1 MWLLYV
7 GIGVFVLMLIVTIG
21 FIAYLRSQGTVVV
34 HPESEGELDYDG
46 LEDKEFLCRNCGE
59 PIDPYDDECME
70 CGAQFEMEFEC
81 QYCGEMIDDPRE
93 LVCPSCGEALIT
105 EVSVCPGCNSVVNNE
120 ATHCEVCGDDFW
132 SPIFL
137 SPRKVPKF
145 NPPEYPEEEEEGGEG
160 GEEEEEEET
169 TEQVGS
175 PYRRY

>member
-1 MWLLYV
+1 MYLLIAA
-7 GIGVFVLMLIVTIG
+7 GIVFVVMLIVTG
-21 FIAYLRSQGTVVV
+21 LLIAYIRSQGTVVV

-59 PIDPYDDECME
+59 PIDPFDDECME
-70 CGAQFEMEFEC
+70 CGAQFELEFEC

-137 SPRKVPKF
+137 SPRKAPKF
-145 NPPEYPEEEEEGGEG
+145 NPPEYPEEEKEEGGEE
-160 GEEEEEEET
+160 GEEEEYEEE
-169 TEQVGS
+169 ES
-175 PYRRY
+175 YYRR

>member
-1 MWLLYV
+1 MFYLLIAA
-7 GIGVFVLMLIVTIG
+7 GIVFVVMLLVTIG

-34 HPESEGELDYDG
+34 HPEGEGELDYDG

-59 PIDPYDDECME
+59 PIDPFDDECME

-105 EVSVCPGCNSVVNNE
+105 EVTVCPSCNSVVNNE

-132 SPIFL
+132 SPLYL

-145 NPPEYPEEEEEGGEG
+145 NPPEYPEEGEEEVGEG
-160 GEEEEEEET
+160 GEEEGEEEIEEEE
-169 TEQVGS
+169 S
-175 PYRRY
+175 YHRR